1 MAKVRVFSTPI
12 CPYCFALKRFL
23 EEKGIEVESVDVSSD
38 LEAQKEML
46 EKTKQATVP
55 VTDINGEFI
64 IGFDRKR
71 ICELLDIK
79 D

>member
-1 MAKVRVFSTPI
+1 MTKVRVFSTPI

-23 EEKGIEVESVDVSSD
+23 EEKGIKVESVDVSAD
-38 LEAQKEML
+38 LEAQKEMI

-64 IGFDRKR
+64 VGFDRKK
-71 ICELLDIK
+71 ICELLKIED
-79 D
+79 